1 MKMRTE
7 SFVVRDEAQRVA
19 ESLRRETSR
28 ELYFRVWVI
37 RLGIATAIVMMGWGI
52 YLGIVIKRL
61 LQ

>member
-7 SFVVRDEAQRVA
+7 SIVVRDEARQIA

-28 ELYFRVWVI
+28 ELYFRIWVI
-37 RLGIATAIVMMGWGI
+37 RLGIATAIVMMGWGV